1 MIFGPAGSGN
11 GQRAGATPLIG
22 LDVVVLDTE
31 TTGLDIRKD
40 RVVQVGALRMEGIE
54 IHADRRFERLVDP
67 GIPIPDISRRVH
79 GLGDEDV
86 RGAAG
91 FAEVGPA
98 LLDFI
103 GDAVVVGHSIHF
115 DLAILRHEADRHGI
129 AWREPR
135 ALDVA
140 LMVAGL
146 DREMID
152 TSLDSLAL
160 GLGIP
165 IEGRHTAIGDAL
177 ATARIYSALS
187 PRLLANG
194 IRTLAEAENL
204 CRKPAGLITRQEEA
218 GWFARPTDRP
228 DFSRATLKTGSQR
241 AIDSFLYRQRL
252 ADVMNSP
259 PISIRAEA
267 SLHEAATLMAERS
280 IGCLIVDP
288 PGPGHDAG
296 ADGGGDPG
304 ILTERDVLHALA
316 REGAAASTVTV
327 GSVMSHPV
335 ISAPEE
341 TFLYRALGLMARRN
355 LRYIGVTDAAGR
367 LAGVFTLRTLLRK
380 RALATLTV
388 GDEIATARRPRDLA
402 RVQAAL
408 PSLAAGLLADG
419 QDARQVAQIIAA
431 EARAMTARAAEIA
444 EAELAEAGHGPV
456 PADYALLVLGSGG
469 RGESLLAPDQD
480 NALVIADDYAGDLDA
495 ADDWFTRFA
504 TRVNEILDRAGIPYC
519 KGGVMAKNRQWR
531 RRLGPWLHEARNW
544 AARPTPQSLLSIDI
558 FYDFTPAH
566 VSGKGGARLAAELRR
581 ETMEIARG
589 SLAMLRALGA
599 VAGGHAPPLG
609 LFGRIKKDDK
619 GRVDL
624 KTGGL
629 LPIVSGARAIALR
642 HGVTDLSTPQ
652 RLLQAA
658 AKAGRSQADAELLAD
673 IHAFLMRLI
682 LSQQIADLEAGI
694 PPSSRVD
701 LTLIGHREQDE
712 LREALGRI
720 DLINHMLQDLL
731 RGLQGQARP

>member
-1 MIFGPAGSGN
+1 MIFGTGSGGN
-11 GQRAGATPLIG
+11 GQRAGATPLIA

-31 TTGLDIRKD
+31 TTGLDVRKD
-40 RVVQVGALRMEGIE
+40 RIVQIGAVRMEGVE
-54 IHADRRFERLVDP
+54 VHPERRFERLVAP
-67 GIPIPDISRRVH
+67 GIPVPEVSRRVH
-79 GLGDEDV
+79 GLGDDDL
-86 RGAAG
+86 RDAAS

-98 LLDFI
+98 LLEFI

-115 DLAILRHEADRHGI
+115 DLAVLRHEADRHGI

-135 ALDVA
+135 SLDVA

-160 GLGIP
+160 GLGVP
-165 IEGRHTAIGDAL
+165 IEGRHTAIGDAI
-177 ATARIYSALS
+177 ATANVYSALT
-187 PRLLANG
+187 PRLLASG
-194 IRTLAEAENL
+194 VRTLAEAENL
-204 CRKPAGLITRQEEA
+204 CRKPAALISRQEEA

-228 DFSRATLKTGSQR
+228 DFSRATLRSGSQR

-252 ADVMNSP
+252 GDVMNSP
-259 PISIRAEA
+259 PISIGRDAN
-267 SLHEAATLMAERS
+267 LHEAASLMAERG

-288 PGPGHDAG
+288 ADAG
-296 ADGGGDPG
+296 DDPG

-316 REGAAASTVTV
+316 REGAATAGVTV

-335 ISAPEE
+335 ISAPAE

-355 LRYIGVTDAAGR
+355 LRYIGVTDASGQ

-388 GDEIATARRPRDLA
+388 GDEIATATRPRELA

-444 EAELAEAGHGPV
+444 EAELVAAGHGPA

-480 NALVIADDYAGDLDA
+480 NALVIADEYQGDLDA

-504 TRVNEILDRAGIPYC
+504 SRVNEILDRAGIPYC
-519 KGGVMAKNRQWR
+519 KGGVMAKNRPWR
-531 RRLGPWLHEARNW
+531 RRLSAWLDQARNW
-544 AARPTPQSLLSIDI
+544 AARPTPQSLLSVDI

-566 VSGKGGARLAAELRR
+566 VSGKAGAQLAATLRR
-581 ETMEIARG
+581 EAMEIAGG

-599 VAGGHAPPLG
+599 SAGGHSPPLG

-629 LPIVSGARAIALR
+629 LPIVSGARVIALR
-642 HGVTDLSTPQ
+642 HRIPALATPQ
-652 RLLQAA
+652 RLLQSAG
-658 AKAGRSQADAELLAD
+658 KADRSQADAELLAD
-673 IHAFLMRLI
+673 IHGFLMRLI
-682 LSQQIADLEAGI
+682 LTQQIADLEAGI
-694 PPSSRVD
+694 PPSNRVD
-701 LTLIGHREQDE
+701 LNLLSHRDQDE

-731 RGLQGQARP
+731 QGL

>member
-1 MIFGPAGSGN
+1 MIFGPAGNGN

-40 RVVQVGALRMEGIE
+40 RIVQIGAVRMEGVE
-54 IHADRRFERLVDP
+54 LQPDKRFERLVDP
-67 GIPIPDISRRVH
+67 GIPIPDVSRRVH
-79 GLGDEDV
+79 GLGDGDV
-86 RGAAG
+86 RDAPG
-91 FAEVGPA
+91 FAEVAPE
-98 LLDFI
+98 LLEFI

-115 DLAILRHEADRHGI
+115 DLAVLRHEADRHGI

-135 ALDVA
+135 SLDVA

-177 ATARIYSALS
+177 ATAKIYSALS
-187 PRLLANG
+187 QRLLANG

-204 CRKPAGLITRQEEA
+204 CRKPAGLIARQEEA

-228 DFSRATLKTGSQR
+228 DFSHATLKTGSQR

-252 ADVMNSP
+252 GDVMNSP
-259 PISIRAEA
+259 PISIRSQA
-267 SLHEAATLMAERS
+267 SLHEAASLMAERG

-288 PGPGHDAG
+288 PGASNGPDNGQGDEAG
-296 ADGGGDPG
+296 DEPG

-316 REGAAASTVTV
+316 REGTATAGVTV

-335 ISAPEE
+335 ISAPDE

-355 LRYIGVTDAAGR
+355 LRYIGVTDATGK

-408 PSLAAGLLADG
+408 PSLASGLLADG

-444 EAELAEAGHGPV
+444 EAELAEAGHGPA

-480 NALVIADDYAGDLDA
+480 NALVIADDYDGDLDA
-495 ADDWFTRFA
+495 NDDWFTRFA

-531 RRLGPWLHEARNW
+531 RRLQPWLDEARNW
-544 AARPTPQSLLSIDI
+544 AARPTPQSLLSVDI
-558 FYDFTPAH
+558 FFDFTPAH

-581 ETMEIARG
+581 DTMEIARE

-599 VAGGHAPPLG
+599 VAGGHTPPIG
-609 LFGRIKKDDK
+609 FFGRIKKDDK

-694 PPSSRVD
+694 PPSNRVD
-701 LTLIGHREQDE
+701 LNLLGHREQDE

-720 DLINHMLQDLL
+720 DLIDHMLQDLL
-731 RGLQGQARP
+731 QGL

>member
-1 MIFGPAGSGN
+1 MIFGPAGNGN
-11 GQRAGATPLIG
+11 GQPVGATPLIG

-67 GIPIPDISRRVH
+67 GIPIPDVSRRVH
-79 GLGDEDV
+79 GLGDEDL

-177 ATARIYSALS
+177 ATARIYSAFS
-187 PRLLANG
+187 PRLLASG

-204 CRKPAGLITRQEEA
+204 CRRPAGLIARQEEA

-228 DFSRATLKTGSQR
+228 DFSRTTLKTGSQR

-252 ADVMNSP
+252 GDVMNSP

-288 PGPGHDAG
+288 PAPGHDTG
-296 ADGGGDPG
+296 DGPSDGRARDASRDTGGDPG

-327 GSVMSHPV
+327 GSIMSHPV
-335 ISAPEE
+335 ISAPAE

-419 QDARQVAQIIAA
+419 
-431 EARAMTARAAEIA
+431 
-444 EAELAEAGHGPV
+444 
-456 PADYALLVLGSGG
+456 
-469 RGESLLAPDQD
+469 
-480 NALVIADDYAGDLDA
+480 
-495 ADDWFTRFA
+495 
-504 TRVNEILDRAGIPYC
+504 
-519 KGGVMAKNRQWR
+519 
-531 RRLGPWLHEARNW
+531 
-544 AARPTPQSLLSIDI
+544 
-558 FYDFTPAH
+558 
-566 VSGKGGARLAAELRR
+566 
-581 ETMEIARG
+581 
-589 SLAMLRALGA
+589 
-599 VAGGHAPPLG
+599 
-609 LFGRIKKDDK
+609 
-619 GRVDL
+619 
-624 KTGGL
+624 
-629 LPIVSGARAIALR
+629 
-642 HGVTDLSTPQ
+642 
-652 RLLQAA
+652 
-658 AKAGRSQADAELLAD
+658 
-673 IHAFLMRLI
+673 
-682 LSQQIADLEAGI
+682 
-694 PPSSRVD
+694 
-701 LTLIGHREQDE
+701 
-712 LREALGRI
+712 
-720 DLINHMLQDLL
+720 
-731 RGLQGQARP
+731 

>member
-1 MIFGPAGSGN
+1 MIFGSAGSGN

-40 RVVQVGALRMEGIE
+40 RIVQIGAVRMEGVE
-54 IHADRRFERLVDP
+54 IQADKRFERLVDP
-67 GIPIPDISRRVH
+67 GIPVPDVSRRVH

-86 RGAAG
+86 RGAPG
-91 FAEVGPA
+91 FAEVGPE
-98 LLDFI
+98 LLAFI

-115 DLAILRHEADRHGI
+115 DLAVLRHEADRHGI

-152 TSLDSLAL
+152 TSLDGLAL

-177 ATARIYSALS
+177 ATARIYSAFN

-204 CRKPAGLITRQEEA
+204 CRKPAGLIARQEEA

-252 ADVMNSP
+252 GDVMNSP
-259 PISIRAEA
+259 PISIHAQA
-267 SLHEAATLMAERS
+267 SLHEAARLMAERG

-288 PGPGHDAG
+288 ADAG
-296 ADGGGDPG
+296 DEPG

-316 REGAAASTVTV
+316 REGGAASAVTV

-335 ISAPEE
+335 ISAPDE

-355 LRYIGVTDAAGR
+355 LRYIGVTDATGR

-388 GDEIATARRPRDLA
+388 GDEIATAKRPRDLA

-408 PSLAAGLLADG
+408 PSLASGLLADG

-444 EAELAEAGHGPV
+444 EAELAEAGHGAA

-480 NALVIADDYAGDLDA
+480 NALVIADGYDGDLDA

-504 TRVNEILDRAGIPYC
+504 ARVNEILDRAGIPYC

-531 RRLGPWLHEARNW
+531 RRLGPWLDEARNW
-544 AARPTPQSLLSIDI
+544 AARPTPQSLLSVDI

-581 ETMEIARG
+581 ETMEIAKG

-599 VAGGHAPPLG
+599 SAGGHAPPLG

-642 HGVTDLSTPQ
+642 HGVSDLSTPQ

-658 AKAGRSQADAELLAD
+658 ARAGRSQADAELLAD

-694 PPSSRVD
+694 SPSNRVD
-701 LTLIGHREQDE
+701 LSLIGHREQDE

-731 RGLQGQARP
+731 QGL